1 MSPSKSRRH
10 PSVPRR
16 LRDIVSR
23 EFGDGPLALALLEE
37 FLPSKAYS
45 RSFALKLISSAKGDG
60 GAPWEVRRLAA
71 LMLEN
76 QVLKLSPDDAGE
88 FDMLFVRLGLKPFPG
103 EGCGVSDSVIKE
115 GYTTT
120 HLPRFILE
128 FRRRLERLNRIH
140 ERLAGARTTQAAL
153 HDFINLS
160 KCECKISIARYL
172 FEPEEVVGQ
181 IVRQLRASR
190 GVPDIDYDQPR
201 LVDDETAR
209 ALDLLPDY
217 EARILRGLYRSPV
230 VYWVSDAT
238 SSEINSLVE
247 YPLKTVVV
255 VVKPPGSD
263 LEFELKRAGRRR
275 HLPLNVVHRRNGWAV
290 PPPHRLDGGS
300 MLTFLR
306 REARAASRFSAI
318 YRRVHASDAPM
329 SMMVSR
335 LSILGVP
342 RNGTEDNILE
352 YFTSPH
358 LFGDEYDAM
367 REFMEESVEAFDG
380 DEDEDE
386 RLSIPGDLGLAMR
399 FLNHSTP
406 GQAILSGTSSFR
418 LDKVAAYLSERGPEL
433 YFGDRVQ
440 PVEYS
445 RREAKWLADEIL
457 EEVLGVYSPPAVA
470 YRNHKQYVAAAF
482 SVEANRRRGD
492 RIFLDSV
499 EQLGKFWGTLLAVR
513 GFSWGESF
521 VARNVGLKSFWR
533 GGEWKV
539 KLVFMD
545 HDCLSV
551 FDESERDFRPQNAY
565 GGICTDAR
573 FIGENILAAKFANQ
587 TATHF
592 LKKIYRVEK
601 SVADQG
607 RTLLYSSVRN
617 SYRATHDAMAAD
629 PDLGKLFHKVFVAR
643 IRDWDSV
650 VKSYLKKR
658 EGKSGL
664 DSWRKSTRNRLKK
677 KGYPGW
683 LIDGHL
689 KAVESYADFLAD
701 QSFLY

>member
-1 MSPSKSRRH
+1 MSPAKSRRQ
-10 PSVPRR
+10 PSVPSR

-23 EFGDGPLALALLEE
+23 EFKDGTLASSLFEE
-37 FLPSKAYS
+37 FLPSNAYS
-45 RSFALKLISSAKGDG
+45 GSFALKLIGVAKGDA

-76 QVLKLSPDDAGE
+76 QILKLSPGDAGE
-88 FDMLFVRLGLKPFPG
+88 FDLLFVRLGLKPFSG
-103 EGCGVSDSVIKE
+103 DGCAVSDFVLKE

-120 HLPRFILE
+120 QLPRFILE
-128 FRRRLERLNRIH
+128 FRRRLERLRRIH
-140 ERLAGARTTQAAL
+140 ESLAGARTTQAAL
-153 HDFINLS
+153 QDFIDLS

-172 FEPEEVVGQ
+172 FEAEEVVGR

-190 GVPDIDYDQPR
+190 GVPDIDYEQPQ
-201 LVDDETAR
+201 LVEEETAH
-209 ALDLLPDY
+209 ALALLPDY

-275 HLPLNVVHRRNGWAV
+275 HLPLNVINRRNGWAV

-318 YRRVHASDAPM
+318 YRRVHASEASM
-329 SMMVSR
+329 AMMVSR

-352 YFTSPH
+352 YFTNPH

-380 DEDEDE
+380 DDEDE
-386 RLSIPGDLGLAMR
+386 GLNIPGDLGLAMR

-406 GQAILSGTSSFR
+406 GQAILSGSSSFR
-418 LDKVAAYLSERGPEL
+418 LDKVAGYLSERGPEL

-470 YRNHKQYVAAAF
+470 YRSHKQYVDEAL
-482 SVEANRRRGD
+482 SVAANRRRAD
-492 RIFLDSV
+492 RFFLNSV
-499 EQLGKFWGTLLAVR
+499 EQIGKFWGTLLAVR
-513 GFSWGESF
+513 GCSWGESF
-521 VARNVGLKSFWR
+521 VGRNVGLKSFWD

-539 KLVFMD
+539 KMVFMD
-545 HDCLSV
+545 QDCLSV
-551 FDESERDFRPQNAY
+551 FDETERDFRPQNVY

-592 LKKIYRVEK
+592 LRNIYRVDK
-601 SVADQG
+601 SVAERG
-607 RTLLYSSVRN
+607 RALLYSSIRKA
-617 SYRATHDAMAAD
+617 YQATHEAMAAD
-629 PDLGKLFHKVFVAR
+629 PALGKLFHKLFVER

-658 EGKSGL
+658 DGKTGL

-701 QSFLY
+701 QSYLY

>member
-1 MSPSKSRRH
+1 MSPAKSHRH

-16 LRDIVSR
+16 LRDIVAR
-23 EFGDGPLALALLEE
+23 EFGDGPLAPALFEE

-45 RSFALKLISSAKGDG
+45 ESFALKLMGVAKGNA

-76 QVLKLSPDDAGE
+76 QILKLSPDDACE
-88 FDMLFVRLGLKPFPG
+88 FELLFVRLGLKPFTG
-103 EGCGVSDSVIKE
+103 EGCGIPDSVLKE

-128 FRRRLERLNRIH
+128 FRRRLERLKRVH
-140 ERLAGARTTQAAL
+140 ERLAGARTTEAAL
-153 HDFINLS
+153 QDFINLS

-181 IVRQLRASR
+181 IVRQLRSSR

-201 LVDDETAR
+201 LVDDEAAR

-263 LEFELKRAGRRR
+263 LELELKRAGRRR
-275 HLPLNVVHRRNGWAV
+275 HLPLNVVYRRNEWSV

-318 YRRVHASDAPM
+318 YRRVHASEAPM
-329 SMMVSR
+329 SIMVSR

-352 YFTSPH
+352 YFTNPH

-380 DEDEDE
+380 DDEDE
-386 RLSIPGDLGLAMR
+386 RLNIPGDLGLAMR

-406 GQAILSGTSSFR
+406 GQAILTGTSSFR

-440 PVEYS
+440 PIEYS

-470 YRNHKQYVAAAF
+470 YRSHKQYVDEAL
-482 SVEANRRRGD
+482 SVEANRRRAD
-492 RIFLDSV
+492 RIFLDSI
-499 EQLGKFWGTLLAVR
+499 EQIGKFWGTLLAVR
-513 GFSWGESF
+513 GHSWGESF
-521 VARNVGLKSFWR
+521 VARNVGLKSFWG

-539 KLVFMD
+539 KMVFMD

-592 LKKIYRVEK
+592 LKKIYRVDE
-601 SVADQG
+601 SVADRG
-607 RTLLYSSVRN
+607 RALLYSSTRK

-629 PDLGKLFHKVFVAR
+629 PVLGKLFHKVFVER

-650 VKSYLKKR
+650 VKSYLKKKDG
-658 EGKSGL
+658 ESGL